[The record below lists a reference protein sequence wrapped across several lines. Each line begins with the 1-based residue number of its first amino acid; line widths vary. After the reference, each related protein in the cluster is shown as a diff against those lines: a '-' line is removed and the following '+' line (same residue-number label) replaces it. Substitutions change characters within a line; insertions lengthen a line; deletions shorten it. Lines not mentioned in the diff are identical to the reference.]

1 MATKTPLAKRRPG
14 RPLPALDPD
23 ALSHAY
29 RLTTTIEIG
38 ALLRTERAA
47 RGLSQADMAA
57 RLGVSR
63 QTLVGLEAG
72 AEGTAAGTLLR
83 ILTDLGIVLI
93 ALPAQAAAD
102 PQTALGLR
110 AQSE

>member
-1 MATKTPLAKRRPG
+1 MTTKRDPIRHRLG
-14 RPLPALDPD
+14 RPLPVPDPD
-23 ALSHAY
+23 VLSQAH
-29 RLTTTIEIG
+29 RLTGTAEIG
-38 ALLRTERAA
+38 ALLRAERAA

-57 RLGVSR
+57 RLGISR

-83 ILTDLGIVLI
+83 ILADLGIVLM
-93 ALPAQAAAD
+93 AFPAAAAAD

-110 AQSE
+110 APLA